1 MWGAAT
7 FDIIH
12 RFSNDRA
19 SIVSTF
25 CATEFD
31 FEEVNWL
38 FESWNAINRKAGMHW
53 HILVPTTKEISGG
66 AERVTGA
73 EYNFS
78 LAQEII
84 DIYGISDKNLP
95 ALIFDNFVEE
105 ERQAYLTI
113 PRDPRDARAMFLR
126 VAELIRYECRG
137 PDGVGLGQHRIDTIN
152 RVVTRIHGEA
162 ALKQMLAFAPKAAGP
177 LIKMGF
183 A

>member
-12 RFSNDRA
+12 RFSNDRS

-31 FEEVNWL
+31 FEEVNWV
-38 FESWNAINRKAGMHW
+38 FESWNAINRRAGLHW
-53 HILVPTTKEISGG
+53 HILVPTIKAISGG
-66 AERVTGA
+66 AERVTDA
-73 EYNFS
+73 EYDFS
-78 LAQEII
+78 LSQEII
-84 DIYGISDKNLP
+84 DIYGISDDKLP

-113 PRDPRDARAMFLR
+113 PGDPRDARAMFLR
-126 VAELIRYECRG
+126 VAQLIRYECG
-137 PDGVGLGQHRIDTIN
+137 GHDGVGLGQQRVDTIN
-152 RVVTRIHGEA
+152 RIVTRIRGEA